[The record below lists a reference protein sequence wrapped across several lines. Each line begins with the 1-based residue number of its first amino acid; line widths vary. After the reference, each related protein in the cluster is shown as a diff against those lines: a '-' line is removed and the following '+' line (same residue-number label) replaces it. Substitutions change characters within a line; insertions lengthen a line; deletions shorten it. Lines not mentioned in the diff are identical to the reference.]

1 MIEDF
6 HKYQAQTTPHPLG
19 MEISYAKGSYIYD
32 TDKNPYLDFVAGVSA
47 CSLGHQHPVVVSAI
61 KKQLDRYLHV
71 MVYGEYAQSPSVK
84 LCKLMAENLPS
95 SLDTTYLTNSG
106 TEAIDGAIKLARRAT
121 GQTQIIAANYAY
133 HGNTIGA
140 LSIMGYDERKKPF
153 EPLMPDVDFI
163 EFNNLNDVEK
173 ITHQTAGVVL
183 ETIQGGAGFIE
194 PKNEFL
200 KKISER
206 CKQTETLLVLDEI
219 QPGFGRTGKLFG
231 FEHYN
236 CVPDILV
243 TGKGLGGGMPIG
255 AFTAS
260 NKLMST
266 LKDNPKLGH
275 ITTFGGHPVIAASA
289 LATLKEITSS
299 NLMQEAKE
307 KEQLIRKHLIHPLI
321 KEIRGLG
328 LMLALI
334 TPSAEI
340 TNNLIF
346 KCKSR
351 GLILFWL
358 LYEPKAVRITPPLT
372 ISNQEII
379 KGCTIIME
387 VLNEINS

>member
-1 MIEDF
+1 
-6 HKYQAQTTPHPLG
+6 

-32 TDKNPYLDFVAGVSA
+32 TDNKPYLDFVAGVSA

-84 LCKLMAENLPS
+84 LCKLMAENLPP

-121 GQTQIIAANYAY
+121 GRTQIIAANYAY

-163 EFNNLNDVEK
+163 EFNNLSDVDK

-200 KKISER
+200 KISER

-260 NKLMST
+260 NKLMDT

-275 ITTFGGHPVIAASA
+275 ITTFGG
-289 LATLKEITSS
+289 
-299 NLMQEAKE
+299 
-307 KEQLIRKHLIHPLI
+307 
-321 KEIRGLG
+321 
-328 LMLALI
+328 
-334 TPSAEI
+334 
-340 TNNLIF
+340 
-346 KCKSR
+346 
-351 GLILFWL
+351 IL
-358 LYEPKAVRITPPLT
+358 
-372 ISNQEII
+372 
-379 KGCTIIME
+379 
-387 VLNEINS
+387 